1 MKFFR
6 NQKGLTLIE
15 ILIALA
21 ISAFVMAGIYSTFN
35 SQYKSYMI
43 QERIVAMQQNL
54 RAGFYQLERNI
65 RLAGFDPTGNAGA
78 GIEYDPN
85 FQPSSKKETLTANN
99 SITVSFDL
107 NKDGDIN
114 DDNERISFYLY
125 KSATT
130 KTINLGMK
138 RQNTTQYVRPI
149 AENID
154 AINFI
159 YLGADG
165 TPVSNIKDTKSVQ
178 IAIVAR
184 TEKNE
189 TGFINNKSYFNMQGT
204 PFYTASGDKKRR
216 RLFTSQIQCKNLG
229 LQE

>member
-78 GIEYDPN
+78 GIEYDPK

-99 SITVSFDL
+99 SITVSL
-107 NKDGDIN
+107 
-114 DDNERISFYLY
+114 L
-125 KSATT
+125 
-130 KTINLGMK
+130 
-138 RQNTTQYVRPI
+138 
-149 AENID
+149 
-154 AINFI
+154 
-159 YLGADG
+159 
-165 TPVSNIKDTKSVQ
+165 
-178 IAIVAR
+178 
-184 TEKNE
+184 
-189 TGFINNKSYFNMQGT
+189 
-204 PFYTASGDKKRR
+204 
-216 RLFTSQIQCKNLG
+216 
-229 LQE
+229 